1 MRRDVEQPAFGQY
14 ATQEVPDHAQSEDA
28 RQEERDESGGEE
40 ILNDAPQLRN
50 ENQADN
56 EHRVDRHS
64 HREWHSEQ
72 LGFAV
77 RVAEFLIGFG
87 FLEFGQFAEVPD
99 QVAQVLNDKEGNAS
113 HRCDDR
119 ELLEGISFGPCVHD
133 VLKNGN
139 GRVGVRHPEHQIHE
153 ESDSQSACANRGEE
167 VEWRPVVCWAFHEL
181 GHRALHTYQESVM
194 RFDTWCA
201 QLMST
206 LRYINLCVAR
216 TAAVLNGAQSCD
228 QKYTDH

>member
-1 MRRDVEQPAFGQY
+1 MNSEELGQGHECFGRIGVHVEGGVQAVILAQNHDPKDGHQRDDDHQGRASFFVGAVVQHGVERGHGCDDCVDCRDQAKEGGHDERGSDGQRRGRHCSRRGEANSDHCQSKSGEKLCEGVMRRDVEQPAFGQY

-77 RVAEFLIGFG
+77 RVA
-87 FLEFGQFAEVPD
+87 
-99 QVAQVLNDKEGNAS
+99 
-113 HRCDDR
+113 
-119 ELLEGISFGPCVHD
+119 
-133 VLKNGN
+133 
-139 GRVGVRHPEHQIHE
+139 
-153 ESDSQSACANRGEE
+153 
-167 VEWRPVVCWAFHEL
+167 
-181 GHRALHTYQESVM
+181 
-194 RFDTWCA
+194 
-201 QLMST
+201 
-206 LRYINLCVAR
+206 
-216 TAAVLNGAQSCD
+216 
-228 QKYTDH
+228 